1 MAKEKWSLFRWIPKQ
16 HAATAVE
23 EKLMSHNGSALWV
36 FDLEQSYRPG
46 RAISGNAWLVAYDL
60 DRTAESNIKTRQHI
74 DFESAG
80 FRGEAAHPAD
90 VIIKENEKG
99 AYGIGRMR
107 QSTTKFHVTARFAT
121 KNEVASALGLD
132 KKEVTDGYRPG
143 RTWPT

>member
-1 MAKEKWSLFRWIPKQ
+1 MATKTWSLFRWIPRQ
-16 HAATAVE
+16 HALTAVE

-36 FDLEQSYRPG
+36 FDLEQSYRLG
-46 RAISGNAWLVAYDL
+46 QAISGNAWLVAYDL
-60 DRTAESNIKTRQHI
+60 DRTAETNIKNRQHV
-74 DFESAG
+74 DFESED

-90 VIIKENEKG
+90 IIVKENEKG

-121 KNEVASALGLD
+121 KKEVARALRL
-132 KKEVTDGYRPG
+132 KEVEVADGYRPG